1 MRNASISVATRT
13 LALVMLRRLIST
25 SVEENWSG
33 LSDDIKN
40 TLKVELL
47 AAVQQEQENSIRKK
61 ITDVIAE
68 LARFLIDE
76 EGTNRWPEVLT
87 FLFEMSSSPNVM
99 LREASLNIFT
109 SFPGIF
115 GNQETHYMQVIHQL
129 LARSLADN
137 NKTISYLAVKA
148 ITAFIKNHEKDMN
161 IIMGFKDCL
170 PLILQNVKSS
180 IEDNTDNEYLQKCLI
195 EIAENAPKYL
205 KNVLDDVFEVCI
217 NVSYHLP

>member
-1 MRNASISVATRT
+1 MRNTTISVATRT

-33 LSDDIKN
+33 LNDQIKT
-40 TLKVELL
+40 TLKAELL
-47 AAVQQEQENSIRKK
+47 AAVQQETDNGIRKK

-87 FLFEMSSSPNVM
+87 FLFEMSSSPTVT

-129 LARSLADN
+129 LSRSLADT
-137 NKTISYLAVKA
+137 NKTVSQPFRLRY
-148 ITAFIKNHEKDMN
+148 
-161 IIMGFKDCL
+161 
-170 PLILQNVKSS
+170 
-180 IEDNTDNEYLQKCLI
+180 QKYNLF
-195 EIAENAPKYL
+195 N
-205 KNVLDDVFEVCI
+205 
-217 NVSYHLP
+217 